1 MDIRL
6 LSKKYEVRTLDIND
20 VDTIYDMSC
29 KNEIFYKYH
38 PPFITKESIVEDMKA
53 LPPNKS
59 YGDKYYIGFFE
70 GDLLVAN
77 MGFILGYP
85 TDEIAFIGLF
95 MTNIHYQNKGV
106 GSNIIGDVCN
116 YLKQLGYKK
125 VRIGVDN
132 GGQISK
138 PKRRRIRAWTGT
150 LCEGGRDPWRKLKS
164 RKPAGRGDNSKG
176 YFLIYNLF
184 TS

>member
-6 LSKKYEVRTLDIND
+6 LSKKYEVRRLDITD
-20 VDTIYDMSC
+20 VDIIYDMSC

-38 PPFITKESIVEDMKA
+38 PPFVTKESIVEDMEA

-59 YGDKYYIGFFE
+59 YNDKYYIGFFE
-70 GDLLVAN
+70 NNVLIAN
-77 MGFILGYP
+77 MDLILGYP
-85 TDEIAFIGLF
+85 TDEIAFIGLL

-125 VRIGVDN
+125 VRIGVDKENPQSNSFWQKN
-132 GGQISK
+132 GFYIISE
-138 PKRRRIRAWTGT
+138 TEYNVMELT
-150 LCEGGRDPWRKLKS
+150 L
-164 RKPAGRGDNSKG
+164 
-176 YFLIYNLF
+176 
-184 TS
+184 